1 MRVSHSHTETD
12 TTPRTDARAA
22 LQRLQREVV
31 AKISAM
37 NEVEDF
43 ERFEREVH
51 ALFVTVEREVLGDGL
66 SRLDVDVPAVVIE
79 GRVHHRV
86 LRGTESYTTAVGP
99 VTVERTLYRVGK
111 ERAVVPLELR
121 AGIIAGHW
129 TPLAARQGAFL
140 VAHLTPQD
148 SENTLRELGNM
159 TPSKSS
165 LDRLVKVL
173 SGDWEDRREA
183 FEAHLREA
191 IEVPSEAVT
200 IAVSLDGVM
209 TPMKDGERADKREQ
223 AREQGKQT
231 KGPAGYQEAGCATF
245 SFFDVEGE
253 RLATTRYA
261 RMPES
266 KKATLKNTLSA
277 DVKAVLAQRPELRLV
292 KLADGAKDNWTYLS
306 EELPD
311 GDERIDFFHAAENL
325 QAVFD
330 NAYGQRSAKAH
341 SQFEKYR
348 HILRH
353 DDDGVEAVI
362 RALKYLHSKHPRCK
376 RLKQTLGYFRRNRKR
391 MGYAQA
397 KAQNLPI
404 GSGVVEA
411 ACKTLVT
418 QRMKCSGMRWRHAGG
433 QAILTLRSQ
442 IQSNR
447 FEQAWELLSDTYRVS
462 VSMPKNVVPLP
473 WKRAA

>member
-12 TTPRTDARAA
+12 TTPRPNARAA
-22 LQRLQREVV
+22 LQRLQHEVV

-51 ALFVTVEREVLGDGL
+51 ALFVTAEREVLGDGL
-66 SRLDVDVPAVVIE
+66 SRLDVDLPSVVID
-79 GRVHHRV
+79 GRVHHRI
-86 LRGTESYTTAVGP
+86 LRGTETYTSAAGP
-99 VTVERTLYRVGK
+99 VTVQRTLYRVGK

-129 TPLAARQGAFL
+129 TALAARQGAFL

-148 SENTLRELGNM
+148 SETTLRELGNM

-173 SGDWEDRREA
+173 SGDGEERRED
-183 FEAHLREA
+183 FEARLREV
-191 IEVPSEAVT
+191 IEVPTEAVT
-200 IAVSLDGVM
+200 VAVSLDGVM
-209 TPMKDGERADKREQ
+209 APMKDGERCEKREQ

-231 KGPAGYQEAGCATF
+231 KGPAGYQEVGCATI
-245 SFFDVEGE
+245 SFYDAEGE
-253 RLATTRYA
+253 RLATTRHA
-261 RMPES
+261 RMPETN
-266 KKATLKNTLSA
+266 KATLKTTLSA
-277 DVKAVLAQRPELRLV
+277 DIEAVLAKRPELRLI

-306 EELPD
+306 ETLPEGEEL
-311 GDERIDFFHAAENL
+311 IDFFHAAENL
-325 QAVFD
+325 HAAFD
-330 NAYGQRSAKAH
+330 NAYGQGSAKAH

-353 DDDGVEAVI
+353 DDDGVEKVI
-362 RALKYLHSKHPRCK
+362 RALKYLHSKHPRRK
-376 RLKQTLGYFRRNRKR
+376 RLKQALGYFRRNRHR
-391 MGYAQA
+391 MGYTQA
-397 KAQNLPI
+397 KSQNLPI

-433 QAILTLRSQ
+433 QAILTLRAH

-447 FEQAWELLSDTYRVS
+447 FEQAWELLSDTCRVS
-462 VSMPKNVVPLP
+462 VAMPKNVVPFPGKL
-473 WKRAA
+473 AA

>member
-1 MRVSHSHTETD
+1 MRVSHSITETD

-22 LQRLQREVV
+22 LQCLQREVV

-43 ERFEREVH
+43 ERFECEVH
-51 ALFVTVEREVLGDGL
+51 ALFVTAEREVLGDGL
-66 SRLDVDVPAVVIE
+66 SRLDVDVPAVVID

-86 LRGTESYTTAVGP
+86 LRGTESYTTAVGL

-111 ERAVVPLELR
+111 ERAVIPLELR

-148 SENTLRELGNM
+148 SEKTLRELGNM

-173 SGDWEDRREA
+173 SGDWEERREE

-200 IAVSLDGVM
+200 MAVSLDGVM
-209 TPMKDGERADKREQ
+209 TPMKDGERAEKREQ

-231 KGPAGYQEAGCATF
+231 KGPAGYQEAGCATL
-245 SFFDVEGE
+245 SFFDADGE

-261 RMPES
+261 RMPET

-277 DVKAVLAQRPELRLV
+277 DVKAVLAKRPELRLV

-306 EELPD
+306 EELPE
-311 GDERIDFFHAAENL
+311 GEERIDFFHAGENL
-325 QAVFD
+325 QAAFD
-330 NAYGQRSAKAH
+330 NAYGQGNAKAQ

-353 DDDGVEAVI
+353 DDDGVETLI
-362 RALKYLHSKHPRCK
+362 RALKYLHSKHPRRK
-376 RLKQTLGYFRRNRKR
+376 RLKQVLGYFRRNRKR

-404 GSGVVEA
+404 GSGLVEA

-442 IQSNR
+442 IHSNR
-447 FEQAWELLSDTYRVS
+447 FEQAWELLSATYRVP

-473 WKRAA
+473 RNRDE

>member
-12 TTPRTDARAA
+12 TTLRPNARAA
-22 LQRLQREVV
+22 LQCLQREVV

-51 ALFVTVEREVLGDGL
+51 TLFVAAEREVLGDSL
-66 SRLDVDVPAVVIE
+66 SRFDVDLPAVVIE

-86 LRGTESYTTAVGP
+86 LRSTESYTTAVGP

-111 ERAVVPLELR
+111 ERAVIPLELR

-148 SENTLRELGNM
+148 SETTLRELGNM
-159 TPSKSS
+159 RPSKSS

-173 SGDWEDRREA
+173 SGDWEERREE

-209 TPMKDGERADKREQ
+209 TPMKDGERAEKREQ

-245 SFFDVEGE
+245 SFFDVDGE
-253 RLATTRYA
+253 RLGTTRYA

-266 KKATLKNTLSA
+266 KKVTLKTTLSA
-277 DVKAVLAQRPELRLV
+277 DVKAVLAKRPELRLV

-306 EELPD
+306 EELPE
-311 GDERIDFFHAAENL
+311 GEELIDFFHAAENL
-325 QAVFD
+325 QAAFD
-330 NAYGQRSAKAH
+330 NAYGQGNAKAQ

-353 DDDGVEAVI
+353 DDDGVETLI
-362 RALKYLHSKHPRCK
+362 RALKYLHSKHPRRK
-376 RLKQTLGYFRRNRKR
+376 RLKQALGYFRRNRKR
-391 MGYAQA
+391 MDYAQA

-404 GSGVVEA
+404 GSGLVEA

-447 FEQAWELLSDTYRVS
+447 FEQAWELLSATYKVP

-473 WKRAA
+473 RKRAA

>member
-1 MRVSHSHTETD
+1 MRVSHSITETD

-22 LQRLQREVV
+22 LQCLQREVV

-51 ALFVTVEREVLGDGL
+51 ALFVTAEREVLGDGL
-66 SRLDVDVPAVVIE
+66 SMLDVDVPAVVID

-99 VTVERTLYRVGK
+99 VTVERTLYRAGK
-111 ERAVVPLELR
+111 ERAVIPLELR

-148 SENTLRELGNM
+148 SETTLRELGNM

-173 SGDWEDRREA
+173 SGDWEERREE

-209 TPMKDGERADKREQ
+209 TPMKDGERAEKREQ

-245 SFFDVEGE
+245 SFFDADGE
-253 RLATTRYA
+253 RLGTTRYA

-266 KKATLKNTLSA
+266 KKATLKKTLSA
-277 DVKAVLAQRPELRLV
+277 DVKAVLAKRPELRLV

-306 EELPD
+306 EELPE
-311 GDERIDFFHAAENL
+311 GEERIDFFHAAENL
-325 QAVFD
+325 QAAFD
-330 NAYGQRSAKAH
+330 NAYGQGNAKAH

-353 DDDGVEAVI
+353 DDDGVETLI
-362 RALKYLHSKHPRCK
+362 RALKYLHSKHPRRK
-376 RLKQTLGYFRRNRKR
+376 RLKQVLGYFRRNRKR

-404 GSGVVEA
+404 GSGLVEA

-447 FEQAWELLSDTYRVS
+447 FEQAWELLSATYRVA

-473 WKRAA
+473 RKRAA